1 MYNLQPVD
9 LARFIEIPLE
19 NGVKEIRTQYIKS
32 ENGKHSACI
41 LGLMLIGKTG
51 IATALKLVN
60 ENLIDLSSRK
70 MAQLI
75 GMDVQL
81 AFDIE
86 GLFHNKKLS
95 AAEIAAFLRE
105 M

>member
-1 MYNLQPVD
+1 MLTNID

-19 NGVKEIRTQYIKS
+19 SGVKEIRTQYIKS

-41 LGLMLIGKTG
+41 LGLILIGKTG
-51 IATALKLVN
+51 INTALKLVN

-75 GMDVQL
+75 GMDVQQS
-81 AFDIE
+81 FDLE

-95 AAEIAAFLRE
+95 AAEIAAQLRE

>member
-1 MYNLQPVD
+1 MNNLQPVD
-9 LARFIEIPLE
+9 LARFIEISLE
-19 NGVKEIRTQYIKS
+19 NGVKEFRTQYIKS

-51 IATALKLVN
+51 IKTALKLVN
-60 ENLIDLSSRK
+60 DNLVDLSSRK

-75 GMDVQL
+75 GMDAQL
-81 AFDIE
+81 AFDLE
-86 GLFHNKKLS
+86 GMFHNQKLS
-95 AAEIAAFLRE
+95 AAQIAAQLRE